1 MASNDLPVFPEEV
14 TSINWGLDFGRDGD
28 SVFYFFKGMPVFAH
42 GPDDLAAFRM
52 ITAKFC
58 VDGHAEELEIAR
70 AFAVSPES
78 VRLAVELYR
87 EKGRSGF
94 YPAPAVRSRPGA
106 PAAARARRVKLDKT
120 K

>member
-14 TSINWGLDFGRDGD
+14 TPINWGLDFGRDGD
-28 SVFYFFKGMPVFAH
+28 SVFYFFKGMPVFTH

-58 VDGHAEELEIAR
+58 VDGHAEELEIAK

-87 EKGRSGF
+87 EKGRGGF
-94 YPAPAVRSRPGA
+94 YPAPAARSRPSA